1 MANKKLSHLEL
12 IEEEIGQLN
21 FLLLLFEINVV
32 IFATHL
38 LGGAFDI
45 PFIGHGLIAVS
56 TTYFALMLIAFTTQK
71 YRSVFV
77 FMSGLE
83 HYSMIFVDLLRVF
96 ALLAFVVF
104 VVNLR
109 AGRPFF
115 LIGYPLALLLHILS
129 RRIQLQRF
137 KKDIRNLRILL
148 FTDEAYIREYLVKHF
163 ENVDIR
169 PLKQFNL
176 LLEEQD
182 VNETYDSVILFN
194 FQKFGSKHEEV
205 CQHLLD
211 INVPIAYLTQDTF
224 LKSWAGQV
232 VILGPYL
239 LLVRSSNSISL
250 ASKIA
255 KRSLDLTLSIIGL
268 LLLSP
273 IFILYRFLFKRN
285 AAGENVIFKQS
296 RIGKDGKTFEI
307 YKLRTVKSSTTY
319 ELVENFEMP
328 TARAWRAKPDPSQLL
343 PGGAFLRRWSIDEFP
358 QLLNVMKGEMS
369 IVGPRPRLQEEVDE
383 RHSTLRKMRAKPG
396 ITGLWQISGRN
407 HIAPNQADGLDNY
420 YVDHWSLIMDL
431 QIIFKTI
438 RAVVTGFGAS

>member
-1 MANKKLSHLEL
+1 MAYKKLSHLEL

-56 TTYFALMLIAFTTQK
+56 TTYFAWMLIAFTTQK

-148 FTDEAYIREYLVKHF
+148 FTDETYIRDYLIKHF

-169 PLKQFNL
+169 PLDQFKL
-176 LLEEQD
+176 LKVEVD
-182 VNETYDSVILFN
+182 VVDNYDAVMLFN

-205 CQHLLD
+205 CQFLLD
-211 INVPIAYLTQDTF
+211 KNVPIAYLTQDTF
-224 LKSWAGQV
+224 LKSWAGPV

-239 LLVRSSNSISL
+239 LLVRSSNSIALS
-250 ASKIA
+250 SKIA
-255 KRSLDLTLSIIGL
+255 KRTLDLTLAVIGL
-268 LLLSP
+268 IVLSP
-273 IFILYRFLFKRN
+273 FYVIYRFRFKRR
-285 AAGENVIFKQS
+285 AVGEEVIFTQT
-296 RIGKDGKTFEI
+296 RVGRDGEAFQI
-307 YKLRTVKSSTTY
+307 YKLRTVKSNVSQKPS
-319 ELVENFEMP
+319 ENFELP
-328 TARAWRAKPDPSQLL
+328 TERSWRAKPDPSQLL
-343 PGGAFLRRWSIDEFP
+343 PGGAFLRRWSLDEFP
-358 QLLNVMKGEMS
+358 QLVNVLKGEMS
-369 IVGPRPRLQEEVDE
+369 IVGPRPRLQDEVDE
-383 RHSTLRKMRAKPG
+383 NHAALRKLRAKPG
-396 ITGLWQISGRN
+396 MTGLWQISGRN
-407 HIAPNQADGLDNY
+407 HIAPRQADGLDNY
-420 YVDHWSLIMDL
+420 YVDHWSFIMDL

-438 RAVVTGFGAS
+438 RAVVTGFGAK